1 MDKTAISSTIGPA
14 SPAREN
20 SSTIGLGK
28 ISFRL
33 CADKDLKVE
42 QVEVGNN

>member
-1 MDKTAISSTIGPA
+1 MDKTAISSTIGL
-14 SPAREN
+14 ARKN